1 MTIWD
6 FIILV
11 CLWVAISII
20 IWHIVKIRSLLLNI
34 RTSQCENQKVEI
46 RERTNYMPFFEI
58 ADYDKLKEI
67 MKECFTK
74 ENNIEFELNTIID
87 SREDVEVIVNKILDR
102 YNITP
107 KQKEN

>member
-1 MTIWD
+1 MTVCE

-11 CLWVAISII
+11 CLWFAIGII
-20 IWHIVKIRSLLLNI
+20 VYHLVKIRSMLFDI
-34 RTSQCENQKVEI
+34 RTSQCEKPKVEI

-74 ENNIEFELNTIID
+74 ENNIEFELNTIIN
-87 SREDVEVIVNKILDR
+87 SREDVEVIVNKILER
-102 YNITP
+102 YDITP
-107 KQKEN
+107 KQKED